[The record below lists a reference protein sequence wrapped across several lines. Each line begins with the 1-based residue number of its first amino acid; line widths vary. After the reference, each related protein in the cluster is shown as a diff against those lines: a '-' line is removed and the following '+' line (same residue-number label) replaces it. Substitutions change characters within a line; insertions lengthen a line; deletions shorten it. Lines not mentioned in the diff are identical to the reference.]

1 MSKIKILHFELDNN
15 LGGIESFLLNL
26 YKEIDRNVFQFD
38 FITQSDKPALENDFL

>member
-26 YKEIDRNVFQFD
+26 YKLIEMYFNLILLLKVISQPLKMIF
-38 FITQSDKPALENDFL
+38 